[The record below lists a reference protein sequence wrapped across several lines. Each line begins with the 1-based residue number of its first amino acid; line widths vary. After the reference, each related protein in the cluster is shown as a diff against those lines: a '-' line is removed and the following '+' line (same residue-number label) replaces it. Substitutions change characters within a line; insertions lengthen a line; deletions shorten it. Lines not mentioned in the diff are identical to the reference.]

1 MLLPT
6 PAEIR
11 KWDRVLARDGLP
23 SDAAL
28 RHYTFPGG
36 RDDPDGR
43 NLRLR
48 FRGLTGADEVVA
60 PAAADPRFQFWS
72 VAATKAQRL
81 PRNFRGRR
89 VVVAIAQTGNIEG
102 SARRAGL
109 SIWSARSLWRRFV
122 RSCGLPDAWK
132 GSIGRPHR
140 SCRAVRPA
148 KPAAE
153 KPSPVRVLTKRQIAR
168 LNLEPP
174 RAHR

>member
-1 MLLPT
+1 MLLPS

-36 RDDPDGR
+36 RDEADGSNR
-43 NLRLR
+43 HCAHRS
-48 FRGLTGADEVVA
+48 LTGANEVATV
-60 PAAADPRFQFWS
+60 AADPRFQFWS
-72 VAATKAQRL
+72 IAARRAARL

-140 SCRAVRPA
+140 SCRPARDA

-168 LNLEPP
+168 LNLQAP
-174 RAHR
+174 RGIR